1 MIDRPKRLEDGYNV
15 CKVFYMST
23 SMRQA
28 FFVGRALAT
37 TLREQVEQLATEGLS
52 NLGRFDA
59 QQRETLRQ
67 FTEDVL
73 NRAQQDEGAT
83 APAGS
88 GTASGSDGDNR
99 EDLQATI
106 DNLRAEIAQ
115 VRFTLQQYRSKE

>member
-1 MIDRPKRLEDGYNV
+1 
-15 CKVFYMST
+15 MST

-59 QQRETLRQ
+59 QQREVLRR
-67 FTEDVL
+67 FTDDVI
-73 NRAQQDEGAT
+73 NRAQQDET
-83 APAGS
+83 TIDPAA
-88 GTASGSDGDNR
+88 GTSSGSSGYAS
-99 EDLQATI
+99 EDLQAII

-115 VRFTLQQYRSKE
+115 LRVALQQYRSQG